1 MATPLSIVS
10 AHTPWTEHQAA
21 SAHAA
26 AEREITARFRRLN
39 VTFQSCTAIAAAFHG
54 LSFLA
59 GHDQLKVSPLVL
71 LGCGVAFAIPAIKTA
86 THPTAAKSNL
96 RRWEID
102 AGYIPLTPRQ
112 LTLLNANTTG
122 GTDDASRAAQ
132 AWLAMGLTLRQ
143 RDLVPL
149 REARHLAGLPFPQW
163 EIDEITYV
171 VDGKPTFAEQP
182 AC

>member
-1 MATPLSIVS
+1 MATSLSVVS
-10 AHTPWTEHQAA
+10 SHAPWTDAQARA
-21 SAHAA
+21 AHAS

-39 VTFQSCTAIAAAFHG
+39 RTFQVCTAVAAGFLC

-59 GHDQLKVSPLVL
+59 SHDQLKASPLL
-71 LGCGVAFAIPAIKTA
+71 MLGLGVAFAIPAIKTA
-86 THPTAAKSNL
+86 THPTAARSQL

-102 AGYIPLTPRQ
+102 AGYIPLTTRQ
-112 LTLLNANTTG
+112 LSLLTANTAS
-122 GTDDASRAAQ
+122 GTDDASLAAQ
-132 AWLAMGLTLRQ
+132 AWLAMGITLRQ

-149 REARHLAGLPFPQW
+149 REARHLAGLPFPEW
-163 EIDEITYV
+163 EIDEISYV

>member
-10 AHTPWTEHQAA
+10 AHAPWTDHQAA

-39 VTFQSCTAIAAAFHG
+39 LTFQSCTAIATAFLG

-59 GHDQLKVSPLVL
+59 GHDQLKVSPLLL

-86 THPTAAKSNL
+86 THPSAAKSQL

-102 AGYIPLTPRQ
+102 AGYIPLTSRQ
-112 LTLLNANTTG
+112 LSLLNANTAG
-122 GTDDASRAAQ
+122 AADEASLAAQ
-132 AWLAMGLTLRQ
+132 AWLGMGLTLRQ

-149 REARHLAGLPFPQW
+149 RNARHAAGLPFPEW
-163 EIDEITYV
+163 EIDEIGYV
-171 VDGKPTFAEQP
+171 IDGKPSFEEQP
-182 AC
+182 A